1 MGIKTKTIN
10 NLKKTIMETKV
21 TNQQQTVAT
30 QQFQVGQDITFRNKF
45 GEIHTGQYVK
55 DYVYPKTGETFHTV
69 KLNGKQ
75 RLVSAKQIRNASK

>member
-1 MGIKTKTIN
+1 
-10 NLKKTIMETKV
+10 METKKV
-21 TNQQQTVAT
+21 KTEQQSVAT
-30 QQFQVGQDITFRNKF
+30 QPFQQGQDITFRNKH
-45 GEIHTGQYVK
+45 GEIHTGQYVR

>member
-1 MGIKTKTIN
+1 
-10 NLKKTIMETKV
+10 METKV
-21 TNQQQTVAT
+21 TNQQSQVAT

>member
-1 MGIKTKTIN
+1 
-10 NLKKTIMETKV
+10 METKV
-21 TNQQQTVAT
+21 TNQQSKVAT

-45 GEIHTGQYVK
+45 GEIYTGQYVK
-55 DYVYPKTGETFHTV
+55 DYVYPKTGEIFHTV